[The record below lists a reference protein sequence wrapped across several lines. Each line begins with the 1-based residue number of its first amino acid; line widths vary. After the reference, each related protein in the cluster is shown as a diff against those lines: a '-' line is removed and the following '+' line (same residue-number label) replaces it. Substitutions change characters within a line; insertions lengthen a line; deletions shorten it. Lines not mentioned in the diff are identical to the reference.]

1 MYFQFSLFKN
11 YLPPTFI
18 NQNFSQLLT
27 TSLGAFN
34 DTTYLRSKH
43 CRPES
48 TNAQSYHFESCVRR
62 GQNRIQNQISIVGKG
77 RK

>member
-11 YLPPTFI
+11 YLLLIFI

-27 TSLGAFN
+27 MSLEAFN
-34 DTTYLRSKH
+34 DTTHPRPKH

-48 TNAQSYHFESCVRR
+48 TNAQSYHFESCVR
-62 GQNRIQNQISIVGKG
+62 
-77 RK
+77 